1 MLPHRTELP
10 TLVKSPALFS
20 TRYRWALIILL
31 IGATADVITTLINLQ
46 RYGPGVE
53 VHLAQR
59 MVSQIIG
66 VTLGVPIAKVIQ
78 LAFVILI
85 AAWWRPWCAA
95 ILCLCGLLYS
105 CAAISNHFLLL

>member
-1 MLPHRTELP
+1 MLPQRTELP
-10 TLVKSPALFS
+10 TLLNDPTTFS
-20 TRYRWALIILL
+20 LRYRWALIILA

-59 MVSQIIG
+59 IVSQIIG
-66 VTLGVPIAKVIQ
+66 VTLGVPAAKLMQ
-78 LAFVILI
+78 LAFVILV
-85 AAWWRPWCAA
+85 AAWWRPWCAT

-105 CAAISNHFLLL
+105 FAAISNHFLLL